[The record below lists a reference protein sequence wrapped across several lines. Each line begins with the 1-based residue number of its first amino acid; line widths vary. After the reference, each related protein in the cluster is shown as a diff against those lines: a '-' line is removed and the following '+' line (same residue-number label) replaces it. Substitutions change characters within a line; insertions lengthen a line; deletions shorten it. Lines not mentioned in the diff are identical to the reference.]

1 LKQALSKPI
10 PGLAQQDRWNN
21 TLKLQCVKGN
31 IHRLMIWAL
40 FGFLSS
46 EKTDM
51 SLCILIFSTTGHIG
65 RTFMSTHSMI
75 LGIETSCDE
84 TAAAVTSGGHTIL
97 SNVVWSQVAIHHPYG
112 GVVPELA
119 SRKHMEKIVP
129 VVKKALAVA
138 GADSNSIDG
147 VAVTCGPGLVGAL
160 LVGVSFAKAFA
171 YARRLP
177 LTGVNHLHGHIAA
190 VYLEPDPPPFP
201 FVALLASG
209 GHTNLYYVAGPMEF
223 EHMGQTR
230 DDAAGEAFDKVAK
243 ILGLGYP
250 GGMVIDQL
258 SRQGDPDRIRF
269 PRVFLDKT
277 GFDFSFSGLK
287 TAVARYLQGDKDWT
301 KRIPDIA
308 AGFQEAVVDVLVQKG
323 VSAAQAKACQHL
335 ALVGGV
341 ASNRRLR
348 ERIKEEAQ
356 KPGIAVHIPGPGL
369 CTDNAAMIAAMG
381 YHQLC
386 EGENSSPPAWPEPS
400 RHLPDLP
407 ASARHWQAGAKPMAD
422 GRSRWLAGLD
432 LDVYSKTSHS
442 GRLGVVKK
450 HK

>member
-1 LKQALSKPI
+1 
-10 PGLAQQDRWNN
+10 
-21 TLKLQCVKGN
+21 
-31 IHRLMIWAL
+31 MIV
-40 FGFLSS
+40 
-46 EKTDM
+46 
-51 SLCILIFSTTGHIG
+51 
-65 RTFMSTHSMI
+65 

-84 TAAAVTSGGHTIL
+84 TAAAVVSNGRTIL
-97 SNVVWSQVAIHHPYG
+97 SNAVWSQVATHHPYG

-119 SRKHMEKIVP
+119 SRKHIEKIVP
-129 VVKKALAVA
+129 VVENALSVP
-138 GADSNSIDG
+138 GPYSSGIDG

-160 LVGVSFAKAFA
+160 LVGLSFAKAFA
-171 YARRLP
+171 YARGLP

-190 VYLEPDPPPFP
+190 VYLQPAPPTFP
-201 FVALLASG
+201 FVALLVSG
-209 GHTNLYYVAGPMEF
+209 GHTNLYYVAGPTEF

-258 SRQGDPDRIRF
+258 SQQGDPNRIRF

-287 TAVARYLQGDKDWT
+287 TAVARYVGGEKEAAR
-301 KRIPDIA
+301 RIPDIA

-323 VSAAQAKACQHL
+323 ISAAKARGCQHL

-348 ERIKEEAQ
+348 ERIREASEEAR
-356 KPGIAVHIPGPGL
+356 ITVHIPKPEL
-369 CTDNAAMIAAMG
+369 CTDNAAMIATMG
-381 YHQLC
+381 YHQLSK
-386 EGENSSPPAWPEPS
+386 GKPSS
-400 RHLPDLP
+400 
-407 ASARHWQAGAKPMAD
+407 
-422 GRSRWLAGLD
+422 LD

-442 GRLGVVKK
+442 GRLGVVK
-450 HK
+450 